1 MHSPVAHHYMGMKT
15 ENLDLPKKPGVYL
28 FYGKDGRTL
37 YVGKATNLESRVR
50 SYFSKN
56 PDREMIPKLIK
67 EAEKID
73 FIVTQNPSE
82 ALILERQLIRKHKPK
97 YNSQLK
103 DDKSYPFIALTS
115 DDLPRIMYTRT
126 PQENWKFWGPFPNAG
141 DAKRVI
147 KLIRR
152 YFGIRDKRGNL
163 PFGFIEDN
171 GYGDYSKRI
180 ETVCRI
186 LNGNA
191 GELIIE
197 LQNEMDK
204 FSERLDFENAART
217 RDMIVTLQNTISQ
230 NIVSSRFYQDC
241 DAVGFSSQG
250 DRGCVVILHT
260 KDGIIQ
266 AKESYPLIHKGDI
279 VDSISLILSEH
290 YGNCLPPKIIL
301 VPCPLGLEMN
311 EWLTKRRKSKV
322 EVRIPK
328 RGNFSKLRI
337 MADRNAEIQLNSK
350 LWKNSGN
357 LEAVAA
363 NDGASLIGIEN
374 LKHVVCFDMA
384 QLMGNVRVGASIVF
398 RDGRPSKKEYRT
410 YRVKSEALDDI
421 SMMKEIVSRWIK
433 NQNEWPDLI
442 LLDGG
447 IAHLS
452 IINKLIR
459 DLGFEGKFKV
469 AALAKR
475 EERLYTENENEYTL
489 DRKGRIFIYARDEAH
504 RFVNSFHSKRRNK
517 IALGDP
523 LEVIEGLG
531 AKKIQS
537 LLRYFGGKQG
547 IMSANEEELVKVP
560 GIGKN
565 MARKI
570 TEFFKR

>member
-1 MHSPVAHHYMGMKT
+1 MGMKS
-15 ENLDLPKKPGVYL
+15 ENLDMPKKPGVYL
-28 FYGKDGRTL
+28 FCRIDGRVL

-56 PDREMIPKLIK
+56 PDREMIPKLIR
-67 EAEKID
+67 EAENID
-73 FIVTQNPSE
+73 FIITQNPSE

-115 DDLPRIMYTRT
+115 DDLPRIIYTRT
-126 PQENWKFWGPFPNAG
+126 PLENWKYWGPFPNVG

-152 YFGIRDKRGNL
+152 YFGIRDERGKL
-163 PFGFIEDN
+163 PFGFIEDEKYG
-171 GYGDYSKRI
+171 GYSNRI
-180 ETVCRI
+180 ETVCSI

-191 GELIIE
+191 GKLIVE
-197 LQNEMDK
+197 LQNEMDN
-204 FSERLDFENAART
+204 FSERLDYENAAKT
-217 RDMIVTLQNTISQ
+217 RDLIVTLQNTITQ

-250 DRGCVVILHT
+250 DRGCVVILHA

-266 AKESYPLIHKGDI
+266 AKESYPIIHKGDI

-290 YGNCLPPKIIL
+290 YGNCKPPKIIL
-301 VPCPLGLEMN
+301 VPCPLGLEMT
-311 EWLTKRRKSKV
+311 EWLTEQRKSKV
-322 EVRIPK
+322 EVRIPR

-337 MADRNAEIQLNSK
+337 MADRNAEVQLNSK

-357 LEAVAA
+357 LENIAA

-374 LKHVVCFDMA
+374 LNHIVCFDMA
-384 QLMGNVRVGASIVF
+384 QLMGNVRVGASVVF
-398 RDGRPSKKEYRT
+398 RNGRPSKKEYRT
-410 YRVKSEALDDI
+410 YRVKSQALDDI
-421 SMMKEIVSRWIK
+421 SMMEEIVSRWMK
-433 NQNEWPDLI
+433 KQEEWPDLI

-447 IAHLS
+447 ITHLS
-452 IINKLIR
+452 LIKQLVR
-459 DLGFEGKFKV
+459 NLGYDNNFKV

-475 EERLYTENENEYTL
+475 EERLFTDDENEYVL

-504 RFVNSFHSKRRNK
+504 RFVNSFHSKRRSK
-517 IALGDP
+517 IALKDP
-523 LEVIEGLG
+523 LEAIEGLG

-547 IMSANEEELVKVP
+547 IISANEDELAKVP

-570 TEFFKR
+570 TKFFKE

>member
-1 MHSPVAHHYMGMKT
+1 M
-15 ENLDLPKKPGVYL
+15 E
-28 FYGKDGRTL
+28 
-37 YVGKATNLESRVR
+37 
-50 SYFSKN
+50 
-56 PDREMIPKLIK
+56 
-67 EAEKID
+67 
-73 FIVTQNPSE
+73 
-82 ALILERQLIRKHKPK
+82 
-97 YNSQLK
+97 
-103 DDKSYPFIALTS
+103 
-115 DDLPRIMYTRT
+115 
-126 PQENWKFWGPFPNAG
+126 
-141 DAKRVI
+141 
-147 KLIRR
+147 
-152 YFGIRDKRGNL
+152 
-163 PFGFIEDN
+163 
-171 GYGDYSKRI
+171 
-180 ETVCRI
+180 
-186 LNGNA
+186 
-191 GELIIE
+191 
-197 LQNEMDK
+197 
-204 FSERLDFENAART
+204 
-217 RDMIVTLQNTISQ
+217 
-230 NIVSSRFYQDC
+230 
-241 DAVGFSSQG
+241 
-250 DRGCVVILHT
+250 
-260 KDGIIQ
+260 
-266 AKESYPLIHKGDI
+266 
-279 VDSISLILSEH
+279 
-290 YGNCLPPKIIL
+290 
-301 VPCPLGLEMN
+301 
-311 EWLTKRRKSKV
+311 
-322 EVRIPK
+322 
-328 RGNFSKLRI
+328 
-337 MADRNAEIQLNSK
+337 
-350 LWKNSGN
+350 NSGN

-410 YRVKSEALDDI
+410 YRVKSDALDDI

-459 DLGFEGKFKV
+459 DLGFKGKFKV

-475 EERLYTENENEYTL
+475 EERLYTENENEYAL

-570 TEFFKR
+570 TEFFKRWLTEN